1 MMKQE
6 GELENQNGQRKSELH
21 QVNLRSVEATKVNG
35 SKAQI
40 ISNAFESCL
49 QSSSNFCDKDAS
61 TLRNKDK
68 TYTDLECYSNSPPGV
83 RKLNSISGS
92 FTQSP
97 DILTAKP
104 CVGLDLV
111 AHSMCITKPEINL
124 VSKEP
129 PPPALKTEKKPGEH
143 KTVRIMFP
151 PQVIIT
157 PDEAISKIL
166 ETETTAVQ
174 TERTQPDGH
183 AEIVSNLENIE
194 EVTTITSFS
203 NDNLDGVL
211 DSISHDLDYLL
222 NRSDEAETS
231 MGTSTLTRKVSKPP
245 GASVIN
251 KIPEE
256 LIVEEGNAS
265 SGPESIMLR
274 TNC

>member
-1 MMKQE
+1 MKQE
-6 GELENQNGQRKSELH
+6 GELENQN
-21 QVNLRSVEATKVNG
+21 QVNLRSVETTKVNG

-49 QSSSNFCDKDAS
+49 QSSSNFCDKDVS

-68 TYTDLECYSNSPPGV
+68 THTDLECYTNSPPGV

-92 FTQSP
+92 FNQSP

-111 AHSMCITKPEINL
+111 AHSICITKPEINL

-183 AEIVSNLENIE
+183 ANLENIE
-194 EVTTITSFS
+194 EIKTSTTFS

-256 LIVEEGNAS
+256 LLVEEGSAS